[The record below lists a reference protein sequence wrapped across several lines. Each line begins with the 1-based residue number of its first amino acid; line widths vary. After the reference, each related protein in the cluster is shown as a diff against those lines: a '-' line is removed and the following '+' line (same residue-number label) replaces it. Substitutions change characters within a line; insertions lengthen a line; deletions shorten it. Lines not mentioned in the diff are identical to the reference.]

1 MATMKYPR
9 LENQNREPILATLEY
24 ERRTNEERKKN
35 TELQNLYFHFHLPVG
50 TISKGWIGGKE
61 MSLWRSIEHLVGE
74 VTGQVDK
81 YTSNH
86 KKTLNNSFST

>member
-35 TELQNLYFHFHLPVG
+35 TELQNLNSERVLSLPPA
-50 TISKGWIGGKE
+50 GWDDFERVDRWKRDELVAINRALGG
-61 MSLWRSIEHLVGE
+61 RS
-74 VTGQVDK
+74 DR
-81 YTSNH
+81 S
-86 KKTLNNSFST
+86 SR

>member
-35 TELQNLYFHFHLPVG
+35 TELIRTLVVLLFNL
-50 TISKGWIGGKE
+50 TSE
-61 MSLWRSIEHLVGE
+61 LVLSMAYYIIIILYYY
-74 VTGQVDK
+74 VCMFV
-81 YTSNH
+81 
-86 KKTLNNSFST
+86 L